1 MKILITGASSGI
13 GRYLAGRLSGEG
25 HEVWG
30 AARSAQAG
38 PDAALQTGG
47 DFRYSSC
54 NIAEWS
60 AVQALRAEVGAAW
73 AGLDAL
79 ICCGGIQAPI
89 GRTMEIDPAFWSA
102 NLRTNLDG
110 TFFAIR
116 AFYDLLLAGR
126 SGNAKVLCFSG
137 GGASSPRP
145 NFSAYACAKAA
156 VVRLVENLSVEWQGS
171 PVDINA
177 IAPGAIPTGMTQ
189 EVLQSGTATA
199 GEKEIASAARLAEA
213 GTAPLVRAGDLVAY
227 LLSPASDGISGRLI
241 SAPWDP
247 WRDLANHRVEL
258 AGSDIY
264 TLRRITP
271 EDRQKAW

>member
-13 GRYLAGRLSGEG
+13 GRYLAGRFTEAG

-30 AARSAQAG
+30 TARSPQPGEDFAG
-38 PDAALQTGG
+38 RSRDT
-47 DFRYSSC
+47 FRYSSC
-54 NIAEWS
+54 DISSFPAVSRLRSEIGREWND
-60 AVQALRAEVGAAW
+60 LNG
-73 AGLDAL
+73 L

-89 GRTMEIDPAFWSA
+89 GPAMEVEPEAWSA

-116 AFYDLLLAGR
+116 AFHDLLSTDNKGR
-126 SGNAKVLCFSG
+126 SKVLCFSG

-145 NFSAYACAKAA
+145 NFTAYACAKAA
-156 VVRLVENLSVEWQGS
+156 VVRLVENLSVEWKDAAI
-171 PVDINA
+171 DINA
-177 IAPGAIPTGMTQ
+177 IAPGAIATGMTG
-189 EVLQSGTATA
+189 EVLRCGEAVA
-199 GEKEIASAARLAEA
+199 GAKEVHSAVKLAEE
-213 GTAPLVRAGDLVAY
+213 GHGPMIRAGDLVEY

-247 WRDLANHRVEL
+247 WPTLSAHCGEL
-258 AGSDIY
+258 MESDVY

-271 EDRQKAW
+271 ADRKKNW

>member
-13 GRYLAGRLSGEG
+13 GRYLAGRLAGEG

-38 PDAALQTGG
+38 PDAALQTGS

-54 NIAEWS
+54 NIADWS

-73 AGLDAL
+73 AGLDGL

-89 GRTMEIDPAFWSA
+89 GRTMEIDPALWSA

-116 AFYDLLLAGR
+116 AFHDLLLTGR
-126 SGNAKVLCFSG
+126 RGNAKVLCFSG

-177 IAPGAIPTGMTQ
+177 IAPGAIPTAMTQ
-189 EVLQSGTATA
+189 EVLQSGAATA
-199 GEKEIASAARLAEA
+199 GEKEIASAARLADA
-213 GTAPLVRAGDLVAY
+213 GTDPLIRAGDLVAY

-247 WRDLANHRVEL
+247 WRDLDKHREEL
-258 AGSDIY
+258 AGSDIF

-271 EDRQKAW
+271 EDRQKQW